1 MRWDMQT
8 VQGTNT
14 VLIMSLPFALMY
26 CLPALRKAPVLQL
39 LGKHLY
45 KFWNLASFVLA

>member
-39 LGKHLY
+39 LGKYLY
-45 KFWNLASFVLA
+45 KFWNLAKFVLA